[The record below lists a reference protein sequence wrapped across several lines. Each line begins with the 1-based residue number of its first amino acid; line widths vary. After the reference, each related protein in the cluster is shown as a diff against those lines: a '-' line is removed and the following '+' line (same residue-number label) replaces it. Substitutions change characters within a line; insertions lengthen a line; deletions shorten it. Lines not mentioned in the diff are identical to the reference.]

1 MRSRQPGHL
10 TRRLAAGLLAILAA
24 LNIAWA
30 PAIPEGKP
38 LTAEQEASIR
48 EEMTS
53 LAGVL
58 ISGGATPQD
67 AKLAT
72 HAVGTCIGVAYSYD
86 LSRQQAERV
95 CGEVLDA
102 FIIQPGTVAYKLTP
116 DDRAWL
122 ESKIQGWT
130 DELAMFLGPD
140 ELMAVQST
148 MSACL
153 TGHMERGESRS
164 DAIRSCAVGLMPFR
178 DVPGLRERLTAL
190 SGARP

>member
-1 MRSRQPGHL
+1 MRPPQPGCL
-10 TRRLAAGLLAILAA
+10 PGRLGAGLLAILAA

-38 LTAEQEASIR
+38 LTPSQEASIHD
-48 EEMTS
+48 EMTS

-58 ISGGATPQD
+58 MSGGATPQD
-67 AKLAT
+67 TKLAT

-86 LSRQQAERV
+86 LSREQAERV

-102 FIIQPGTVAYKLTP
+102 FIIQPGTIAYTLTP

-122 ESKIQGWT
+122 SSKILGWT
-130 DELAMFLGPD
+130 DELSMVLGPD
-140 ELMAVQST
+140 ELTAVQST

-153 TGHMERGESRS
+153 TGHLERGEDRGE
-164 DAIRSCAVGLMPFR
+164 AIGSCAVGLMPFR